1 MPTEL
6 VVLLVG
12 LAFVLSGGWFTVRG
26 FTIARRADEFRAR
39 ALVATAVVLELRE
52 SWLRHHERPDT
63 KVFRPVVRFALP
75 DGRSVDTATMSAR
88 NPPPAQVGQVVE
100 IQYDP
105 ADPTRADLVH
115 GSALGRVSCVT
126 VGLGIGFVLIGVVA
140 LAAWYVVTQVFP

>member
-1 MPTEL
+1 M
-6 VVLLVG
+6 
-12 LAFVLSGGWFTVRG
+12 F
-26 FTIARRADEFRAR
+26 RR
-39 ALVATAVVLELRE
+39 
-52 SWLRHHERPDT
+52 
-63 KVFRPVVRFALP
+63 VVRFALP

-88 NPPPAQVGQVVE
+88 NPPLPAQVGQVVE